1 MTKGFA
7 KAILLFLTSGIATL
21 SPVQAQVSPDLFNVD
36 SIRLNHP
43 RILASEDDFQRI
55 RDPNWDSLG
64 MQYLS
69 FLKQTGH
76 ELLDQPPIEYKLDG
90 KRLLHQSRRFLK
102 RVSTWALLYRVFGDT
117 SYRDRVI
124 RELENVSRFPDWN
137 PQHYLDIGE
146 MALGFAIG
154 TDWLWEELSGEQ
166 RERFLDT
173 LINKAIK
180 PSLDEGDPYN
190 WWVESSNN
198 WNPVCHAGLVASAL
212 LIVESDPKLAERV
225 IRRAIRSVPIAMDAT
240 DPDGIYPEGPI
251 YWGYGTHFSAVL
263 IDLLENATNSS
274 FGLSEHQSFR
284 QSIVFHSLAIAP
296 SGQYYNFYDGGTLV
310 RFQPVTAWFAS
321 RYDDPTG
328 LYELKRSLKI
338 YLESNTWNP
347 EDIRGRNLA
356 MLALWYPENTGS
368 ESTSTSSLPKNWKGN
383 GPNPLAFVRES
394 WDDPNSFYLAFKGG
408 NGQIS
413 HAHMDAGSFV
423 FEDEGIRWAID
434 LGAQDYLSLESKGLG
449 IWDRRQHSDRWRI
462 FRLGPYSH
470 NQLLIDQRL
479 QNAEGSA
486 SITQFLDTQNQVHGT
501 VDLSD
506 IYSGQADSYE
516 RTFTVQQYKVLSI
529 NDRIEGARQ
538 RTEQQGR
545 QSATLR
551 WRMLTEAAVEIENN
565 EAILKQEG
573 KTLFLKVVGPSK
585 YVFRTESIDPPPN
598 YWDTP
603 NPGVR
608 AIDFWC
614 NTDDFGDREITVL
627 MSVDKAALEQVAN
640 SL

>member
-64 MQYLS
+64 IRYLS

-76 ELLDQPPIEYKLDG
+76 ELLNQPPIEYKLDG

-102 RVSTWALLYRVFGDT
+102 RVSTWALLYRVFGDK

-212 LIVESDPKLAERV
+212 LIVESDPEVGGRGYPASYPLRSNRHGRYRSRRHLPGRPCLLG
-225 IRRAIRSVPIAMDAT
+225 IRYS
-240 DPDGIYPEGPI
+240 
-251 YWGYGTHFSAVL
+251 FSAVL

-296 SGQYYNFYDGGTLV
+296 SGQYYNFYDGGMLV

-368 ESTSTSSLPKNWKGN
+368 ESTSTSSLPKNWRGN

-394 WDDPNSFYLAFKGG
+394 WDDPILSTSLSKEAMDRLA
-408 NGQIS
+408 
-413 HAHMDAGSFV
+413 MPT
-423 FEDEGIRWAID
+423 W
-434 LGAQDYLSLESKGLG
+434 
-449 IWDRRQHSDRWRI
+449 
-462 FRLGPYSH
+462 
-470 NQLLIDQRL
+470 
-479 QNAEGSA
+479 
-486 SITQFLDTQNQVHGT
+486 
-501 VDLSD
+501 
-506 IYSGQADSYE
+506 
-516 RTFTVQQYKVLSI
+516 
-529 NDRIEGARQ
+529 
-538 RTEQQGR
+538 
-545 QSATLR
+545 TL
-551 WRMLTEAAVEIENN
+551 AA
-565 EAILKQEG
+565 
-573 KTLFLKVVGPSK
+573 LFLKTKVSDGQSILVH
-585 YVFRTESIDPPPN
+585 RTTSAS
-598 YWDTP
+598 
-603 NPGVR
+603 NPR
-608 AIDFWC
+608 
-614 NTDDFGDREITVL
+614 
-627 MSVDKAALEQVAN
+627 ALEFGIVAN
-640 SL
+640 IRTDGGSLDWVPTVTINS